1 VRLATYNV
9 KNLFREELSDRHKPD
24 GEFSSLAGSI
34 NKLGAD
40 IVLLQEVGSQSA
52 LDELNA
58 RLKVPFNYAQVQLG
72 NSDRDIHLAILSRH
86 PFRLISHREQTLF
99 NETGDDLL
107 EYNSEADAR
116 SGAASVLK
124 LQRDLMLAEVATDE
138 FGVLTLFNV
147 HLKSKTN
154 RQWRLLAA
162 DVVRSAECRMIAS
175 RISKYIQ
182 QFPERPVFLAGDF
195 NDTRNSEPLRP
206 LFSIPLFDPV
216 GEGLARTGSNPSTY
230 WPRRRMRIDFILAST
245 QGRRLLVPHGE
256 RIHNSQQAKR
266 ASDHF
271 PVSVDLQLTAS

>member
-1 VRLATYNV
+1 V
-9 KNLFREELSDRHKPD
+9 KNLFREDLSDRRKPD

-40 IVLLQEVGSQSA
+40 IVLLQEVGSIDA

-58 RLKVPFNYAQVQLG
+58 RLKVPFDHAQMQSG

-86 PFRLISHREQTLF
+86 PFRLSSHRQQSLAS
-99 NETGDDLL
+99 ETGDDLL
-107 EYNSEADAR
+107 EYDSEADSR
-116 SGAASVLK
+116 TGAASVLK
-124 LQRDLMLAEVATDE
+124 LQRDLMLAEVTTDE

-154 RQWRLLAA
+154 RPWRLLAA

-175 RISKYIQ
+175 RISEYIQ
-182 QFPERPVFLAGDF
+182 QFPERPVYLAGDF
-195 NDTRNSEPLRP
+195 NDTRNSEPLKP

-216 GEGLARTGSNPSTY
+216 GEGLAGTGSNPSTY
-230 WPRRRMRIDFILAST
+230 WPRRRMRIDFILASS
-245 QGRRLLVPHGE
+245 QGRRLLVGDGA
-256 RIHNSQQAKR
+256 RIHRSQQAKR

-271 PVSVDLQLTAS
+271 PVSIDLQLVSC